1 MDNIPNPDNLSKV
14 EVKEMISGLK
24 EVFAPKI
31 KNKLLRSD
39 FIDKGGY
46 YNEKEA
52 RGFLPHL
59 DSILQDK
66 EDRELRYE
74 DYPQWSPHT
83 LWAKVNQSFK
93 YIIDNLDPTSKYRQ
107 LRNCLKISK

>member
-1 MDNIPNPDNLSKV
+1 MSDNPDNSNNISK
-14 EVKEMISGLK
+14 EEIKEMVSGLK
-24 EVFAPKI
+24 EVFAPKLN
-31 KNKLLRSD
+31 KNKILKSD
-39 FIDKGGY
+39 IIDKGGY

-52 RGFLPHL
+52 RGFIPHL
-59 DSILQDK
+59 DSILEDK

-93 YIIDNLDPTSKYRQ
+93 YIIDNLDPVGKYRQ
-107 LRNCLKISK
+107 LR